1 MLFSPKP
8 QNKGSVSLLYQRI
21 LIFVAELTLL
31 LNEALVSAP
40 ELKHLK
46 STVVLL
52 YTEPAVHKGSN
63 LHKHALTK
71 TVVKPH
77 VISQLFFSLSS
88 CLTHFTLQTSLFF
101 VSASFC
107 LCFLFSNAL
116 SIIENISAVNKWKVN
131 IILFSKFCGWSRALR
146 PHLRYKS
153 RCLEPVKLT
162 HLRLSPL
169 LLNHWITLIKVTSE

>member
-116 SIIENISAVNKWKVN
+116 SIIENISAVNK
-131 IILFSKFCGWSRALR
+131 
-146 PHLRYKS
+146 
-153 RCLEPVKLT
+153 
-162 HLRLSPL
+162 
-169 LLNHWITLIKVTSE
+169 